1 MRNVMKI
8 FAVMMG
14 DELSSRGAG
23 SSEHAWRAWDLNDG
37 IYCQVMKTIEEQ
49 SETLAVVQ
57 RIPNALSIARI
68 PLSLSILLV
77 QPFSALF
84 FALYVLCGATD
95 ALDGFIARKFN
106 ATSAL
111 GARLDSVADFVF
123 FGAALYVFLTALA
136 IPAYLII
143 WAIVIVAVR
152 FMGLGRAF
160 SKYKE
165 WAALHTYAYKIAG
178 FVFFCFPFLAALLGV
193 VTAGIMLCGI
203 ATLAT
208 AEEIY
213 INEHADVLDV
223 NIRGASELRDHELPR
238 GK

>member
-1 MRNVMKI
+1 
-8 FAVMMG
+8 
-14 DELSSRGAG
+14 
-23 SSEHAWRAWDLNDG
+23 
-37 IYCQVMKTIEEQ
+37 MKTIEEQ
-49 SETLAVVQ
+49 SETLTIVQ
-57 RIPNALSIARI
+57 RMPNALSIARI

-77 QPFSALF
+77 KPFSVLF
-84 FALYVLCGATD
+84 FALYILCGLTD

-106 ATSAL
+106 AMSAL

-123 FGAALYVFLTALA
+123 FGVALYVFLTAMA
-136 IPAYLII
+136 IPAFLIM
-143 WAIVIVAVR
+143 WAILIVAVR

-165 WAALHTYAYKIAG
+165 WAALHTYAYKLAG
-178 FVFFCFPFLAALLGV
+178 FTFFFFPFLAVFLGV

-223 NIRGASELRDHELPR
+223 NIRGASELRGHELPH

>member
-1 MRNVMKI
+1 
-8 FAVMMG
+8 
-14 DELSSRGAG
+14 
-23 SSEHAWRAWDLNDG
+23 
-37 IYCQVMKTIEEQ
+37 MKTIEEQ
-49 SETLAVVQ
+49 SETLTIVQ
-57 RIPNALSIARI
+57 RMPNALSIARI

-77 QPFSALF
+77 KPFSVLF
-84 FALYVLCGATD
+84 FALYILCGATD

-106 ATSAL
+106 AMSAL

-123 FGAALYVFLTALA
+123 FGVALYVFLTAMA
-136 IPAYLII
+136 IPAFLIM
-143 WAIVIVAVR
+143 WAILIVAVR

-165 WAALHTYAYKIAG
+165 WAALHTYAYKLAG
-178 FVFFCFPFLAALLGV
+178 FTFFFFPFLAVFLGV

-223 NIRGASELRDHELPR
+223 NIRGASELRNHELPS

>member
-1 MRNVMKI
+1 
-8 FAVMMG
+8 
-14 DELSSRGAG
+14 
-23 SSEHAWRAWDLNDG
+23 
-37 IYCQVMKTIEEQ
+37 MKTIEEQ
-49 SETLAVVQ
+49 SETLTIVQ
-57 RIPNALSIARI
+57 RMPNALSIARI

-77 QPFSALF
+77 KPFSVLF
-84 FALYVLCGATD
+84 FALYILCGATD

-106 ATSAL
+106 AMSAL

-123 FGAALYVFLTALA
+123 FGVALYVFLTAMA
-136 IPAYLII
+136 IPAFLVM
-143 WAIVIVAVR
+143 WAILIVAVR

-165 WAALHTYAYKIAG
+165 WAALHTYAYKLAG
-178 FVFFCFPFLAALLGV
+178 FTFFFFPFLAVFLGV

-223 NIRGASELRDHELPR
+223 NIRGASELRNHELPS

>member
-1 MRNVMKI
+1 
-8 FAVMMG
+8 
-14 DELSSRGAG
+14 
-23 SSEHAWRAWDLNDG
+23 
-37 IYCQVMKTIEEQ
+37 MKTIEEQ
-49 SETLAVVQ
+49 SETLTIVQ
-57 RIPNALSIARI
+57 RMPNALSIARI

-77 QPFSALF
+77 KPFSVLF
-84 FALYVLCGATD
+84 FALYILCGLTD

-106 ATSAL
+106 AMSAL

-123 FGAALYVFLTALA
+123 FGVALYVFLTAMA
-136 IPAYLII
+136 IPAFLIM
-143 WAIVIVAVR
+143 WAILIVAVR

-165 WAALHTYAYKIAG
+165 WAALHTYAYKLAG
-178 FVFFCFPFLAALLGV
+178 FTFFFFPFLAVFLGV

-223 NIRGASELRDHELPR
+223 NIRGASELRNHELPS

>member
-1 MRNVMKI
+1 MK
-8 FAVMMG
+8 A
-14 DELSSRGAG
+14 
-23 SSEHAWRAWDLNDG
+23 
-37 IYCQVMKTIEEQ
+37 IEEQ
-49 SETLAVVQ
+49 SETSTIVQ
-57 RIPNALSIARI
+57 RMPNALSIVRI

-77 QPFSALF
+77 KPFSVLF
-84 FALYVLCGATD
+84 FALYILCGATD

-123 FGAALYVFLTALA
+123 FGVALYVFLTAMA
-136 IPAYLII
+136 IPAFLIM
-143 WAIVIVAVR
+143 WAILIVAVR

-165 WAALHTYAYKIAG
+165 WAALHTYAYKLAG
-178 FVFFCFPFLAALLGV
+178 FTFFFFPFLAVFLGV

-223 NIRGASELRDHELPR
+223 NIRGASELRNHELPS

>member
-1 MRNVMKI
+1 MK
-8 FAVMMG
+8 A
-14 DELSSRGAG
+14 
-23 SSEHAWRAWDLNDG
+23 
-37 IYCQVMKTIEEQ
+37 IEEQ
-49 SETLAVVQ
+49 SETSTIVQ
-57 RIPNALSIARI
+57 RMPNALSIARI

-77 QPFSALF
+77 KPFSVLF
-84 FALYVLCGATD
+84 FALYILCGATD

-106 ATSAL
+106 AMSAL

-123 FGAALYVFLTALA
+123 FGVALYVFLTAMA
-136 IPAYLII
+136 IPAFLVM
-143 WAIVIVAVR
+143 WAILIVAVR

-165 WAALHTYAYKIAG
+165 WAALHTYAYKLAG
-178 FVFFCFPFLAALLGV
+178 FTFFFFPFLAVFLGV

-223 NIRGASELRDHELPR
+223 NIRGASELRNHELPS

>member
-1 MRNVMKI
+1 
-8 FAVMMG
+8 
-14 DELSSRGAG
+14 
-23 SSEHAWRAWDLNDG
+23 
-37 IYCQVMKTIEEQ
+37 MKTIEEQ

-123 FGAALYVFLTALA
+123 FGVALYVFLTALP
-136 IPAYLII
+136 IPAFLIL
-143 WAIVIVAVR
+143 WAICIVAVR

>member
-1 MRNVMKI
+1 
-8 FAVMMG
+8 
-14 DELSSRGAG
+14 
-23 SSEHAWRAWDLNDG
+23 
-37 IYCQVMKTIEEQ
+37 MKTIEEQ
-49 SETLAVVQ
+49 SETLTIVQ
-57 RIPNALSIARI
+57 RMPNALSIARI

-123 FGAALYVFLTALA
+123 FGVALYVFLTALP
-136 IPAYLII
+136 IPAFLIL
-143 WAIVIVAVR
+143 WAICIVAVR

>member
-1 MRNVMKI
+1 
-8 FAVMMG
+8 
-14 DELSSRGAG
+14 
-23 SSEHAWRAWDLNDG
+23 
-37 IYCQVMKTIEEQ
+37 MKTIEEQ
-49 SETLAVVQ
+49 SETLTIVQ
-57 RIPNALSIARI
+57 RMPNALSIARI